1 MDYNRIVFRHLK
13 KFWIDQEITAFS
25 WEFGRI
31 LDELPDFTVY
41 RIAPPYDR
49 SHPWVYISSGLGKII
64 NQEFIIVSPTED
76 SIHVET
82 LAMLAS
88 VCFNHKDGYFGLG
101 RVIEIGRP
109 WIDGSNMENFL
120 ISLPYPYGEKIEYMG
135 NIRFFW
141 LLPITDK
148 EKEFLD
154 NHKVEELEE
163 KLDEVGINYLSVI
176 RKSVVQ

>member
-1 MDYNRIVFRHLK
+1 LWFSLNLK
-13 KFWIDQEITAFS
+13 
-25 WEFGRI
+25 
-31 LDELPDFTVY
+31 ELPLPVAVATPQSPD
-41 RIAPPYDR
+41 APAWLK
-49 SHPWVYISSGLGKII
+49 S
-64 NQEFIIVSPTED
+64 
-76 SIHVET
+76 
-82 LAMLAS
+82 LAS

-148 EKEFLD
+148 EK
-154 NHKVEELEE
+154 NSK
-163 KLDEVGINYLSVI
+163 K
-176 RKSVVQ
+176 